1 MYVYICILI
10 IYEYYFSYFH
20 IFWLPQFIRSFLW
33 ISFSSRWIPRFLKTA
48 LISAVCR
55 IFSPWLFVFYKV
67 SYIPGH
73 AAVFFIKGMLRFLW
87 KFWSRDVFER
97 TMQRWIR
104 PVMWNRRWS
113 VGIILDWDGSKIL
126 CTGWLFRFQQAGGPQ
141 ESTCE
146 EESDFQA
153 KSCESL
159 YQWNQWIIRVFTT
172 CLWFLSF
179 WRGLEFWVLV
189 SWQSWHWWPLF
200 WFGESK
206 C

>member
-1 MYVYICILI
+1 MYVYCIYICILI
-10 IYEYYFSYFH
+10 IYDYYFSYFH

-33 ISFSSRWIPRFLKTA
+33 ILFSSRWIPRFLKTE

-55 IFSPWLFVFYKV
+55 IFSSWLFVFFQSFPFQV
-67 SYIPGH
+67 MQQ
-73 AAVFFIKGMLRFLW
+73 FFS
-87 KFWSRDVFER
+87 SRVCCDFCESFGREMSLNDANVNSSSDVKSSVK
-97 TMQRWIR
+97 RWDY
-104 PVMWNRRWS
+104 W
-113 VGIILDWDGSKIL
+113 SKIL

-141 ESTCE
+141 ESTRE

-172 CLWFLSF
+172 CFWFLSF